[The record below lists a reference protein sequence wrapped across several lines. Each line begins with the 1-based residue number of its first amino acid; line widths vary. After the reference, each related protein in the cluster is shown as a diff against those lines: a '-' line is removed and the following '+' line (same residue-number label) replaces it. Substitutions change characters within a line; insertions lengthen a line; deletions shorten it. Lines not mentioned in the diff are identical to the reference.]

1 MDLVSRINNLYTEIE
16 KKNMKFWIFAARFLP
31 VKLRQ
36 PKYVN
41 ISFII
46 KLANNVISIKTY
58 IYACIHNHH
67 ENVGV
72 NHID

>member
-1 MDLVSRINNLYTEIE
+1 
-16 KKNMKFWIFAARFLP
+16 MKFWIFAARFLP